1 LVLVS
6 PTTLPLHLCES
17 LGVREST
24 RKRRWQTVWKKV
36 AGSLVAVTIGLSSG
50 WILRGQEA
58 GSSIAEVYYWKA
70 KPGKLDDYNRYIKT
84 VAEPVDFEARRTGA
98 FVSITTY
105 VSRKPDSPWTHM
117 RIFVLKDRDQ
127 AANLEKALDDAG
139 LRVQPDE
146 SKRKANQDLA
156 ATLRDA
162 VGHEELEILK

>member
-1 LVLVS
+1 ML
-6 PTTLPLHLCES
+6 
-17 LGVREST
+17 
-24 RKRRWQTVWKKV
+24 KKV
-36 AGSLVAVTIGLSSG
+36 AGLFFVTMMGLSSG
-50 WILRGQEA
+50 WILRGQESG
-58 GSSIAEVYYWKA
+58 GSLAVVYYWKA

-84 VAEPVDFEARRTGA
+84 VAEPVDFEARRAGA

-117 RIFVLKDRDQ
+117 RIFVLKDREQ

-146 SKRKANQDLA
+146 MKRKTNADFA
-156 ATLRDA
+156 VTLRDA

>member
-1 LVLVS
+1 MF
-6 PTTLPLHLCES
+6 
-17 LGVREST
+17 
-24 RKRRWQTVWKKV
+24 KKV
-36 AGSLVAVTIGLSSG
+36 AGLFFVVMIGLSSG
-50 WILRGQEA
+50 WILRGQESGA
-58 GSSIAEVYYWKA
+58 SLAVVYYWKA

-84 VAEPVDFEARRTGA
+84 VAEPVDFEARRAGA

-117 RIFVLKDRDQ
+117 RIFVLKDREQ

-139 LRVQPDE
+139 LRVQPEE
-146 SKRKANQDLA
+146 SKRKTNADLA